1 MTARRLQRY
10 GDRLHF
16 GVSAWIQALGLGL
29 IAGIATAISVE
40 LALGIV
46 VTATALYAF
55 ARSSVQSEVIVAIY
69 WFTFCIFSSI
79 FASVSIAG
87 FYFPF
92 YGAFL
97 LVIAIGLIRAGIQ
110 FQPPL
115 VLASVGFVSVA
126 LASLVGYQEA
136 SATEAFQRLLAY
148 AFAVIIALQIR
159 SARGLAPIL
168 AAAAM
173 ASLVISVWVV
183 WEAAQSGFVYRAG
196 LDVNQNVVT
205 LLIGLGLIPVASLF
219 VSVLLDRRR
228 MIWGAPLLVALT
240 VMTYAIVVLASRG
253 MTIALAVAL
262 IAIIVRSTLR
272 DRRSLLAVVLLALV
286 VAAGMMLPGGQ
297 GIMDRFSSP
306 DTETGNERL
315 PIWEA
320 TIDAF
325 SAGDV
330 REITLGHGLGS
341 SQAVVQQR
349 FGSLTSTHNAYLQV
363 LYELGLI
370 GLALFTFIHVALLIR
385 STRVYGVY
393 GLTML
398 GLIAFLMIGNLAMS
412 ASDTFLYWTAIGVAM
427 AISAWAPQGP
437 VDRRARDAA

>member
-1 MTARRLQRY
+1 M
-10 GDRLHF
+10 
-16 GVSAWIQALGLGL
+16 GLGL
-29 IAGIATAISVE
+29 VAGIATAISVE

-46 VTATALYAF
+46 VMAIALYAF
-55 ARSSVQSEVIVAIY
+55 ARSSVRSEVIVAIY

-97 LVIAIGLIRAGIQ
+97 LVIAIGLIGRGVHI
-110 FQPPL
+110 QPPF

-126 LASLVGYQEA
+126 LASLVGYSEA
-136 SATEAFQRLLAY
+136 SNAEAFQRLFAY
-148 AFAVIIALQIR
+148 AFAIIIALQVR

-168 AAAAM
+168 TAAAV
-173 ASLVISVWVV
+173 ASLTISVWVV

-219 VSVLLDRRR
+219 VRVLLDRRR
-228 MIWGAPLLVALT
+228 MIWAAPLLVALA
-240 VMTYAIVVLASRG
+240 VMTYSVVVLASRG

-262 IAIIVRSTLR
+262 MAILVRSILR
-272 DRRSLLAVVLLALV
+272 DRRTLLAVALLALV
-286 VAAGMMLPGGQ
+286 VTFGMFLPGGQ
-297 GIMDRFSSP
+297 GIVDRFSGQ
-306 DTETGNERL
+306 DIETGNERL

-320 TIDAF
+320 TLEAF
-325 SAGDV
+325 SAGDI
-330 REITLGHGLGS
+330 REIILGHGLGS
-341 SQAVVQQR
+341 SRAVVQER

-363 LYELGLI
+363 LYELGLT
-370 GLALFTFIHVALLIR
+370 GLTLFVFLHVALLIR
-385 STRVYGVY
+385 STRVHGVY
-393 GLTML
+393 GLVML
-398 GLIAFLMIGNLAMS
+398 GLVSYLMTVNLAMS
-412 ASDTFLYWTAIGVAM
+412 ATDGFLYWTAIGFAM

-437 VDRRARDAA
+437 IHRGTRDSA